1 MLESLRKGASSWVAK
16 LLFGILV
23 VSFAFWG
30 IGDVFRGF
38 GTNTL
43 ATVGGVAL
51 TPQQYDQLFQRELQS
66 MSERAGRQLTAQQG
80 RALGVDQQ
88 VFSGLLMDAHGRS
101 LGLGLSNDALMQ
113 RIQRDPAFSGLGGK
127 FDRDK
132 LEAVMRANGLSEQ
145 GFLEH
150 ERRQALRQQV
160 LSVFDGAT
168 DTPSVLLDAVNRYQ
182 NEKRVLDYFLI
193 GLDKVAEPAA
203 PDEAALK
210 AFYERRKKDYAV
222 PELRRLALLE
232 ADPEVLKAKF
242 DIPAADQEAYY
253 KAHASTFDTPERRR
267 VLQIVFPDKTA
278 ADKAH
283 AELVAGK
290 SFLDVARAAGRS
302 DTDIDRGFVTREQL
316 VDPKV
321 AEVAFSTA
329 KEAFSAPI
337 EGDLAVSIIRIREI
351 EPAIKK
357 TFADVKDEIK
367 DRLALEKATAELQ
380 NLYDKVE
387 DLRAQGTALKDV
399 ASQLDL
405 KFTEVAGVS
414 REGSDADGKP
424 IEAVTVA
431 SDLLRT
437 VFEADVGVE
446 TEPMERTKGGYLWA
460 DVLEVIPERDKTI
473 DEIKPA
479 LMEAYIKAEK
489 SKALSAKAD
498 ELLKRAN
505 AGEDLAKLAT
515 EMGGTVKTSEPLTRS
530 GQAAD
535 LPEATMPLAFSLAK
549 DGAAWT
555 PSADDTQRIIF
566 RLKAVEPPAALEE
579 ETKKTVTSRL
589 AQMRAA
595 DLAAQYVGG
604 LEKQLGLTVNADLY
618 KRLYSTSDQ

>member
-1 MLESLRKGASSWVAK
+1 MLEALRKGASGWVAK
-16 LLFGILV
+16 ILFGLLV

-43 ATVGGVAL
+43 ATVGGVNL
-51 TPQQYDQLFQRELQS
+51 TPQQYDQLFQRELQAT
-66 MSERAGRQLTAQQG
+66 SERMKRQLTPLQG
-80 RALGVDQQ
+80 RALGVDTQ

-113 RIQRDPAFSGLGGK
+113 RLQNDPAFFGVGGK

-132 LEAVMRANGLSEQ
+132 LQAVMRANGLSEQ

-160 LSVFDGAT
+160 LSVFEGASDSPT
-168 DTPSVLLDAVNRYQ
+168 VLLDAVNRFQ
-182 NEKRVLDYFLI
+182 NEKRILDYFTL

-210 AFYERRKKDYAV
+210 TFYDRRKKDYTV
-222 PELRRLALLE
+222 PQLRRLGLLE

-242 DIPAADQEAYY
+242 DVPEAEQEAYY
-253 KAHASTFDTPERRR
+253 KAHEATFDTAESRR
-267 VLQIVFPDKTA
+267 VLQIVFPDKAA

-283 AELVAGK
+283 AELVTGK

-316 VDPKV
+316 FDPKV
-321 AEVAFSTA
+321 AEAAFTTA

-337 EGDLAVSIIRIREI
+337 EGELAVSIVRVNEI
-351 EPAIKK
+351 MPAVKK
-357 TFADVKDEIK
+357 TFADVKAEIK
-367 DRLALEKATAELQ
+367 NRLALAKATAELQ

-399 ASQLDL
+399 ASQLGL
-405 KFTEVAGVS
+405 EFTEVAGVS
-414 REGSDADGKP
+414 SEGSDADGKP
-424 IEAVTVA
+424 VEAVTVA
-431 SDLLRT
+431 NGLIRT
-437 VFEADVGVE
+437 MFEADVGVE
-446 TEPMERTKGGYLWA
+446 TEPLERSGSGYVWA
-460 DVLEVIPERDKTI
+460 DVLEVIPEREKSI

-479 LMEAYIKAEK
+479 LTEAYIKAEK

-498 ELLKRAN
+498 EIIKRAN

-515 EMGGTVKTSEPLTRS
+515 EMGGALKTSEPLTRS
-530 GQAAD
+530 SAAAD
-535 LPEATMPLAFSLAK
+535 LPESTLPLAFSLAK

-555 PSADDTQRIIF
+555 PSGDDTQRIIF
-566 RLKAVEPPAALEE
+566 RLKRVEAAAPLEE
-579 ETKKTVTSRL
+579 ETKKNVTARL
-589 AQMRAA
+589 AQMRGS

-604 LEKQLGLTVNADLY
+604 LEKQLGLTVNQELY